1 MANARASYHAARLS
15 LQKLIGD
22 VSEEDLFNR
31 VTVATHVYLW
41 TFTTPDA
48 CEAKEVLTRWSKYRK
63 LSDKAGTPV
72 KCFRVLEKHPKGH
85 GYHIHFITVERLDV
99 RKIRTL
105 AERAGF
111 GRIHVLRIPTS
122 KAAYVI
128 KYLVKALRKGC
139 GRRLWACVGFK
150 GVRASDVIIEDSFW
164 DEVFSGYQDRRF
176 PLAVRRE
183 QGLQR
188 VMAKLF
194 QRDPHEEKRTMQKDD
209 KNLPTLL
216 GRLNKGE
223 AIVCAEYRST
233 RIDSINVS
241 NKQNPS
247 QKEPRIILRHGLE
260 AGDSQLT
267 CVEWTPPG
275 TTAESIKMTLKK
287 GQLCLVSI
295 KRMETIKGVTEISGE
310 LVPLS

>member
-31 VTVATHVYLW
+31 VTVAKHVFLW

-48 CEAKEVLTRWSKYRK
+48 CEAKEVLTRWKKYQT
-63 LSDKAGTPV
+63 LAIKAGTPV
-72 KCFRVLEKHPKGH
+72 KCFRVLEKHPRGH

-99 RKIRTL
+99 RKVRPL

-111 GRIHVLRIPTS
+111 GRIHVLCIPTV
-122 KAAYVI
+122 KAGYVI

-150 GVRASDVIIEDSFW
+150 GVRAADVLIEDTFW
-164 DEVFSGYQDRRF
+164 GEVFSGFQDRRF
-176 PLAVRRE
+176 PLAERRE
-183 QGLQR
+183 RGLRR

-194 QRDPHEEKRTMQKDD
+194 HRDPHEEKKTMNKDD
-209 KNLPTLL
+209 KSIPVLL
-216 GRLNKGE
+216 DRLNKGE
-223 AIVCAEYRST
+223 ALVCAEYRST

-241 NKQNPS
+241 NKANPS

-260 AGDSQLT
+260 AGNSQLT

-287 GQLCLVSI
+287 GQLVLVSV